1 MTQRIAVFIDG
12 SNLYHAL
19 MENCGRM
26 DLDFGNFI
34 AKICGSSQLYRAY
47 YYNILQDSDRRG
59 HAYQEQQ
66 KFLSTLYSTN
76 QLEVRLGTSKYR
88 GDVMVEKGVDIMMAT
103 DILQYAW
110 KDLYDVALLVSGDG
124 DFAYAIQTVKDFGK
138 HVGVAAF
145 QSNLSFQL
153 SQVADVVQLLDQ
165 QYFEDLW
172 VSNRE
177 RTENGSDKKSNE
189 PPKRRRRRLRIPLPR
204 RKKVEP
210 ESTQTVD

>member
-1 MTQRIAVFIDG
+1 MTQRVAVFIDG

-26 DLDFGNFI
+26 DLDFSAFI
-34 AKICGSSQLYRAY
+34 SNLCGQSQLFRAY

-59 HAYQEQQ
+59 HAFQEQQ

-110 KDLYDVALLVSGDG
+110 KDLYDIALLVTGDG
-124 DFAYAIQTVKDFGK
+124 DFAYAVQTVKDFGK
-138 HVGVAAF
+138 HVAVAAF
-145 QSNLSFQL
+145 KSNLSMQL
-153 SQVADVVQLLDQ
+153 SQVADVVQHLDKP
-165 QYFEDLW
+165 YFENLW
-172 VSNRE
+172 VSNRDHGD
-177 RTENGSDKKSNE
+177 NGAKKKSNA
-189 PPKRRRRRLRIPLPR
+189 PPKRRRRLRLPLPR
-204 RKKVEP
+204 RKKVEN
-210 ESTQTVD
+210 EATDNVE